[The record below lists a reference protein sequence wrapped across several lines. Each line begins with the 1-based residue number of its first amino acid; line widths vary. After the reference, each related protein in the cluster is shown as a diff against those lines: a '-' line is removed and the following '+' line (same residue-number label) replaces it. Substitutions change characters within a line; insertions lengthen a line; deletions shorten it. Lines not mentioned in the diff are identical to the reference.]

1 MIKIEHGCAIGDLVK
16 NNETLN
22 VAGVGGRIP
31 RVISR
36 TVLTDIVQPRMEEI
50 LNLTYQEME
59 KSDLLNLMATGAVIT
74 GGGAM
79 LKGTIDLAE
88 KLWGMPVKLGLPK
101 SMGGLTET
109 VRNPI
114 YSTAVGLTIYGQN
127 FGGGLRLPK
136 KPDGLWEEVRDRIK
150 YFFEK
155 FF

>member
-1 MIKIEHGCAIGDLVK
+1 
-16 NNETLN
+16 
-22 VAGVGGRIP
+22 
-31 RVISR
+31 
-36 TVLTDIVQPRMEEI
+36 MEEI

-79 LKGTIDLAE
+79 LRGTIELAE
-88 KLWGMPVKLGLPK
+88 KLWGIPVKLGLPK

-127 FGGGLRLPK
+127 FGGGPGIRS
-136 KPDGLWEEVRDRIK
+136 KPEGLWEEVLERIK
-150 YFFEK
+150 QFVERFF
-155 FF
+155 